1 MNTPS
6 ISFTRY
12 LYETTEVAHSMLFAL
27 LDHKREEALFW
38 AYELYFSGFEPELAE
53 WIQCIYDTFY
63 SKTEP
68 HYREHVVLNL
78 GRLSTLPDPE
88 ERDCLIGTII
98 SNLAHR
104 AYDIQ
109 EFVSRHMTA
118 EFDENPVPKNNHKIY
133 IRFRPRDLEKY
144 KTKKMVARKMLE
156 HVSEYPIR
164 KSETLFIQKYANMGE
179 PFDGTTDME
188 KSYLYDWLYYASKTP
203 IWEARI
209 REYNAVIDDSQKMVR
224 FTSDDE
230 YEMFHD
236 DYGYEPDEQS
246 EKIHILH
253 GIDVHRKGIFDPLC
267 PHEFIFA
274 YSETLIVNIHQP
286 KLSSSVR
293 KVGEREPAEFVQK
306 MY

>member
-12 LYETTEVAHSMLFAL
+12 LYETTEVAHSLLFAL

-88 ERDCLIGTII
+88 ERDCLIGTIV

-104 AYDIQ
+104 SYDIQ
-109 EFVSRHMTA
+109 QFVSRYMSA
-118 EFDENPVPKNNHKIY
+118 EFDEIPVPQQNHKIY
-133 IRFRPRDLEKY
+133 IHFRPRDLVKY
-144 KTKKMVARKMLE
+144 KTKNIVANQMLKN
-156 HVSEYPIR
+156 VSEYPIR
-164 KSETLFIQKYANMGE
+164 KSESLFLRKYAGMTLLGVDVPIGLYETSNNII
-179 PFDGTTDME
+179 T
-188 KSYLYDWLYYASKTP
+188 KAYLYDWLYYASKTP
-203 IWEARI
+203 IWETRI
-209 REYNAVIDDSQKMVR
+209 REYNTTIDDAKKVVQ
-224 FTSDDE
+224 FASDDE
-230 YEMFHD
+230 YEMFYD

-246 EKIHILH
+246 ERTHILH
-253 GIDVHRKGIFDPLC
+253 GIDVYRKGIFEPMC
-267 PHEFIFA
+267 PHDFIFT
-274 YSETLIVNIHQP
+274 YSQYQIVKYTI
-286 KLSSSVR
+286 K
-293 KVGEREPAEFVQK
+293 
-306 MY
+306 